1 MRRLLQIILLKPVLW
16 VASRFASKPDKARI
30 FAALT
35 LLRDSILQGKDKKK
49 GILLQV
55 DPSLDKFIIFSDHHK
70 GAKNWADDFREAEP
84 NYLRALEYYNL
95 AGYTYI
101 SLGDAEELW
110 ENTLLQVKKHN
121 EASFEAEKPFVQ
133 RKAFFKVFGNHD
145 LYWANDPFASW
156 QLKRIYETEVS
167 VYEGVILQ
175 LPGPFHL
182 FLTHGHQG
190 DRSSDGNWFSK
201 FFVAN
206 IWAPLQA
213 YLRINP
219 NTPAYDEQIKTT
231 HNRIMYEWSAEQ
243 KDLWLVTGH
252 THQPVF
258 ASLTHLERLHRDL
271 AMAGKT
277 GDKEKIEMIK
287 QEIIRRQREYKSV
300 NVDFMNMVPTYFN
313 SGCCCFVDGD
323 ITGIEIAEGQI
334 RLIKWEKG
342 ERKVLEVMGLRSEV
356 GGPSTAD
363 FRPPTS

>member
-16 VASRFASKPDKARI
+16 AASRFASKPDKTRI

-35 LLRDSILQGKDKKK
+35 QLKESILNGKDKKK
-49 GILLQV
+49 GIMLKT
-55 DPSLDKFIIFSDHHK
+55 DPSIDRFIIFSDHHR

-84 NYLRALEYYNL
+84 NYLAALDYYNKQEF
-95 AGYTYI
+95 TYI

-110 ENTLLQVKKHN
+110 ENNLHQVKKHN
-121 EASFEAEKPFVQ
+121 TISFNAEKPFIQ

-145 LYWANDPFASW
+145 LYWSNDPFASW
-156 QLKRIYETEVS
+156 QLKRIYGSDVV
-167 VYEGVILQ
+167 VYEAVILQ

-219 NTPAYDEQIKTT
+219 NTPAYDEQIKTA

-243 KDLWLVTGH
+243 QDLWLVTGH

-258 ASLTHLERLHRDL
+258 ASLTHLERLHLDL
-271 AMAGKT
+271 SRAEASQ
-277 GDKEKIEMIK
+277 DKEKINAIRE
-287 QEIIRRQREYKSV
+287 EIVKRQREYKSI
-300 NVDFMNMVPTYFN
+300 NVDFMNMVPTYYN

-323 ITGIEIAEGQI
+323 ITGIEIAEGEI

-342 ERKVLEVMGLRSEV
+342 DRKVLEMMKLPV
-356 GGPSTAD
+356 G
-363 FRPPTS
+363 

>member
-16 VASRFASKPDKARI
+16 AASRFASKPDQPRI
-30 FAALT
+30 FSALT
-35 LLRDSILQGKDKKK
+35 SLKEAILSGKDRKK
-49 GILLQV
+49 GILLNF
-55 DPSLDKFIIFSDHHK
+55 DPSHDRFIIFSDHHR

-84 NYLRALEYYNL
+84 NYLTALDHYNRE
-95 AGYTYI
+95 GYTYI

-121 EASFEAEKPFVQ
+121 TVSFEAEKLFIQ
-133 RKAFFKVFGNHD
+133 RQAFFKVFGNHD

-156 QLKRIYETEVS
+156 QLKRIYGQDVA
-167 VYEGVILQ
+167 VYEGVILRIQ
-175 LPGPFHL
+175 KPKGHFDL

-219 NTPAYDEQIKTT
+219 NTPAYDIQIKTT
-231 HNRIMYEWSAEQ
+231 HNRIMYEWSAAQ
-243 KDLWLVTGH
+243 QDLWLITGH

-271 AMAGKT
+271 IFAERDNLV
-277 GDKEKIEMIK
+277 DKAKAIK
-287 QEIIRRQREYKSV
+287 EEIIRRQREYKSLS
-300 NVDFMNMVPTYFN
+300 VDFMQMTPNYFN

-323 ITGIEIAEGQI
+323 ITGIEIAGGEI

-342 ERKVLEVMGLRSEV
+342 ERKVLEVMGLDV
-356 GGPSTAD
+356 G
-363 FRPPTS
+363 